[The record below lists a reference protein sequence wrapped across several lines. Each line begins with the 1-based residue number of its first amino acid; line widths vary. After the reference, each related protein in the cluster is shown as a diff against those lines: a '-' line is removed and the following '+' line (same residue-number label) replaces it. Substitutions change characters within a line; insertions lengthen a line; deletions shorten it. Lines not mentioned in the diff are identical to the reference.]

1 MSLKDQKSED
11 KKTENKEK
19 TSAALELF
27 GWAQSLIWALLV
39 LVLISSFF
47 VRISGVSGDSMYP
60 TLHNFDRV
68 LIRLNYDEPQR
79 GDMVV
84 VMAPH
89 YDDEPLVK
97 RIIGVAGDE
106 IIVEDGGDVWV
117 NGEHMMETYIN
128 EQSFGSGSVSY
139 PFYVPEG
146 CVFVMGDNRNHSA
159 DSRMESIGALKVD
172 DIIGR
177 VCFRIWPLSSFG
189 GM

>member
-1 MSLKDQKSED
+1 MSFKD
-11 KKTENKEK
+11 KKTEEQENNK

-39 LVLISSFF
+39 LVFISSFF

-60 TLHNFDRV
+60 TLHDFDRV
-68 LIRLNYDEPQR
+68 LIELNYNEPTR
-79 GDMVV
+79 GDIVV

-89 YDDEPLVK
+89 FDDEPLVK
-97 RIIGVAGDE
+97 RIIGIEGDE
-106 IIVEDGGDVWV
+106 IEIDNDGNVWV
-117 NGEHMMETYIN
+117 NGELLLETYIN
-128 EQSFGSGSVSY
+128 EQKFTGGSVKY

-146 CVFVMGDNRNHSA
+146 HVFVMGDNRNYSA
-159 DSRMESIGALKVD
+159 DSRADYIGALKAD

-177 VCFRIWPLSSFG
+177 VFYRIWPLNAFG